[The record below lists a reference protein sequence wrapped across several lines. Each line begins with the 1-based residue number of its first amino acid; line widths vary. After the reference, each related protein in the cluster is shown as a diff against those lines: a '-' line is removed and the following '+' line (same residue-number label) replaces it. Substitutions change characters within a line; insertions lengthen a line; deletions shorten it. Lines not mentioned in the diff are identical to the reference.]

1 MIASTKRLSTFDLSP
16 RRGGTQGRW
25 TNGSGIPIP
34 IEPTNMEFRIADTFT
49 DSLARLTGEE
59 QKAVKTT
66 AFDLQLNPAHPSLQF
81 HKLERAKDPNFWS
94 VRVSK
99 DVRIIV
105 HRTGTSLLLCYAGHH
120 DDSYR
125 WAERRK
131 LETHPKTGA
140 AQLVE
145 IRERVEEIKIPK
157 YVEAVPER
165 KPPLFS
171 RFTDGELLGYGVP
184 SEWLPDVRTATEESL
199 LELADHL
206 PKEAAEALL
215 ELATGT
221 IPQPVLTLPTA
232 EIMSALDL
240 STVSKG
246 PAAPSLLEL
255 AGPTAQSFQHP
266 DAQRRFRLIG
276 SAEELERALEYPW
289 EKWTVFLHPAQR
301 DLVEQDFKGPAR
313 VAGSAGTGKT
323 IVAVHRA
330 VFLAR
335 KYPDSRVLLTT
346 FSEPLSNAL
355 ATKLRHLIGNQPR
368 LGERVEVHSLNAI
381 GRRLYEANVG
391 KARFANLEILREMIS
406 KAAEETPENR
416 FSLQFL
422 QSEWDQV
429 VDAWQLATWESYR
442 DVVRLGRKTRLN
454 EPQRAIAWSIFE
466 KVKGALKA
474 KQLITLSQM
483 FSELAAF
490 YSTNVSRPFEFIIV
504 DEAQDVSIS
513 QLRFLGA
520 LGKDCPNGLFF
531 AGDLGQRI
539 FQQPFSWK
547 ALGVDVRGRATT
559 LRINYRT
566 SHQIRM
572 KADRLLGP
580 EMADVDGI
588 VEQRKATVSVFNG
601 PPPTIQT
608 FDSIEAESKG
618 VGDWLR
624 ARAQEGLLPHE
635 IAIFVRSGAELER
648 ARAAAELATIPFKVL
663 DEKVETV
670 HGKASIAT
678 MHLAKGLE
686 FRAVAVMACDDEI
699 IPLQQRI
706 ETVADDSDLE
716 EVYNT
721 ERQLLYVACTRAR
734 DHLLVTSVAP
744 ASEFLDDFEK

>member
-1 MIASTKRLSTFDLSP
+1 
-16 RRGGTQGRW
+16 
-25 TNGSGIPIP
+25 
-34 IEPTNMEFRIADTFT
+34 MEYRIADTFT
-49 DSLARLTGEE
+49 DSLTRLTGDE

-66 AFDLQLNPAHPSLQF
+66 AFDLQLNPAHPGLQF
-81 HKLERAKDPNFWS
+81 HKLDKAKDPNFWS
-94 VRVSK
+94 IRVSK

-105 HRTGTSLLLCYAGHH
+105 HRTRNSLLLCYVGHH
-120 DDSYR
+120 DDSYQ

-131 LETHPKTGA
+131 LETHPTTGA
-140 AQLVE
+140 AQFVE
-145 IRERVEEIKIPK
+145 VRERVKEITIPK
-157 YVEAVPER
+157 YVEAAPVP
-165 KPPLFS
+165 KPTLFS
-171 RFTDGELLGYGVP
+171 ELTDTELLGYGVP
-184 SEWLPDVRTATEESL
+184 SEWFRDVRNVTEESL

-215 ELATGT
+215 DLATGV
-221 IPQPVLTLPTA
+221 IPQSVSISAAPLEAVVYSPKPEAIPSLPELAVPTA
-232 EIMSALDL
+232 
-240 STVSKG
+240 K
-246 PAAPSLLEL
+246 
-255 AGPTAQSFQHP
+255 SFQHP

-301 DLVEQDFKGPAR
+301 ELVERDLNGPAR

-330 VFLAR
+330 VYLAR
-335 KYPDSRVLLTT
+335 KYPDARLLLTT

-355 ATKLRHLIGNQPR
+355 GTKLRYLIGNQPR
-368 LGERVEVHSLNAI
+368 LGERIEVHSLNAI
-381 GRRLYEANVG
+381 GKRLYETNID
-391 KARFANLEILREMIS
+391 KPRFVTAETLRELLS
-406 KAAEETPENR
+406 NVAKGTPDNR

-422 QSEWDQV
+422 LSEWEQV
-429 VDAWQLATWESYR
+429 VDAWQLTSWESYR
-442 DVVRLGRKTRLN
+442 DVVRLGRKTRLK

-466 KVKGALKA
+466 KVKVALKA
-474 KQLITLSQM
+474 KQLITLSEM
-483 FSELAAF
+483 FSALATF
-490 YSTNVSRPFEFIIV
+490 YSTHVSRPFEFVIV
-504 DEAQDVSIS
+504 DEAQDASIA
-513 QLRFLGA
+513 QLRFLA
-520 LGKDCPNGLFF
+520 AVGKDSPNSLFF

-588 VEQRKATVSVFNG
+588 VEQRKSAISVFNG

-608 FDSIEAESKG
+608 LDSIEAEAKS
-618 VGDWLR
+618 VGKWIK
-624 ARAQEGLLPHE
+624 AKAEEGLLPHE
-635 IAIFVRSGAELER
+635 IAIFVRSSSELDR
-648 ARAAAELATIPFKVL
+648 ARAAAELSAIPFKIL
-663 DEKVETV
+663 DDRVETV

-716 EVYNT
+716 EVCNT